1 MAEGHA
7 SAEFHVDAAAL
18 SRALIPIL
26 TRKGNSLVRRSANQA
41 RADVPVRSGNLG
53 RTIAEVP
60 MKPTGPFSVSGG
72 VTAGGRQAPYAIP
85 VHEGSRPHIIR
96 ARRAPMLRFFWE
108 KVGRNVAFKSVN
120 HPGVAPRP
128 FLRNATIR
136 AVATDPDVRVG

>member
-7 SAEFHVDAAAL
+7 RAEFHVDEAAL
-18 SRALIPIL
+18 SRALLPIL
-26 TRKGNSLVRRSANQA
+26 LRKGNSLSRRVANQA

-53 RTIAEVP
+53 RTIAEIP
-60 MKPTGPFSVSGG
+60 AKPTGPFSVSTG
-72 VTAGGRQAPYAIP
+72 VTAGGRDAPYAIP

-108 KVGRNVAFKSVN
+108 KAGRNVAFRSVN

-128 FLRNATIR
+128 FLRNAALR
-136 AVATDPDVRVG
+136 VAATDPDLKPG